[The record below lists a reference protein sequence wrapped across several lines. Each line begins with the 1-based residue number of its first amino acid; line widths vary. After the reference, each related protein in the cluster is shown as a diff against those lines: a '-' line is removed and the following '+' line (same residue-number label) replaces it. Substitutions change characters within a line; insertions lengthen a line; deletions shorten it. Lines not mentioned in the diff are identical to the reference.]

1 MVFPSYYLTILF
13 PGLFPSYSPRI
24 GISII
29 CPSYFSPHHPLVSHD
44 PHFLQEKFGKL
55 SAVVSCAGGQMM
67 GCGLTAPWMPW
78 WIIAEV
84 ERMVFL
90 FTFW

>member
-1 MVFPSYYLTILF
+1 MEIAISKYFVLHYSMVFHNYFHTI
-13 PGLFPSYSPRI
+13 SRI
-24 GISII
+24 ISIV
-29 CPSYFSPHHPLVSHD
+29 FFPLVSHD
-44 PHFLQEKFGKL
+44 PLQEKFGKL

-67 GCGLTAPWMPW
+67 GCGLTAPW

-90 FTFW
+90 FTLW